1 MHNSELFGK
10 VIRSNYA
17 QPPKIKGG
25 DTGFASQAVWADAD
39 QYAADVDAEKEE
51 EDAAV
56 ANVG

>member
-1 MHNSELFGK
+1 M
-10 VIRSNYA
+10 IRSNYA

-56 ANVG
+56 ANVD

>member
-1 MHNSELFGK
+1 MHNSELLGK

-56 ANVG
+56 ANVD